1 MYIDGV
7 ADSNTPRRMKSWSQS
22 SHFQHNHPHRTAD
35 LGEIPD
41 HKQMEKQKKSCQTPG
56 STPGQGLNYPLILE
70 AVYEFRPREVRRA
83 KVLGGPEIA
92 GPWTVWP
99 GVSQ

>member
-1 MYIDGV
+1 MDPV
-7 ADSNTPRRMKSWSQS
+7 FSFSAQS
-22 SHFQHNHPHRTAD
+22 SSQNSRS
-35 LGEIPD
+35 GEIPD